1 MVERPM
7 SSGVE
12 PAGWSVVS
20 AAGDW
25 VDLDLPHGA
34 EAVPLA
40 RKALREA
47 FAARMAAAA
56 EGAADQ
62 ECALDVGRA
71 EDVLQD
77 VLIVAG
83 ELVINAVDHGRP
95 GVLGTVRLSWRSHEG
110 RVYLR
115 MTDAGYDPAFS
126 QGLRERGDPASI
138 RGRGL
143 FMVDAICE
151 QWSVASDPATATTQ
165 VTACLAGCAR
175 RS

>member
-1 MVERPM
+1 M
-7 SSGVE
+7 
-12 PAGWSVVS
+12 S

-25 VDLDLPHGA
+25 VDLDLPYGA
-34 EAVPLA
+34 EAVPQA

-47 FAARMAAAA
+47 FAARMAAATD
-56 EGAADQ
+56 EAAQDD
-62 ECALDVGRA
+62 CALDVERA
-71 EDVLQD
+71 QDVLQD

-95 GVLGTVRLSWRSHEG
+95 GLLGTVRLSWRSHEG

-115 MTDAGYDPAFS
+115 MTDAGYDPEFS
-126 QGLRERGDPASI
+126 QRLRGPGDPASI

-151 QWSVASDPATATTQ
+151 QWSVASDPAAATTE
-165 VTACLAGCAR
+165 VTACLPGCGR